1 MKILGLI
8 GNLFGIGKDYLANR
22 AKLKEIKLK
31 QEFEIIEAQTK
42 AEVDR
47 ILSNTDSDNEID
59 LITARDKRH
68 GYKDEVITYLF
79 LVPIVVATIIP
90 VLTAYRLDDWINLN
104 YHIVESYN
112 ALEQLPNWY
121 KYVLGAI
128 IIDVLGFRS
137 FARKIINK
145 YTK

>member
-112 ALEQLPNWY
+112 ALEQLPDWY

>member
-1 MKILGLI
+1 M
-8 GNLFGIGKDYLANR
+8 
-22 AKLKEIKLK
+22 
-31 QEFEIIEAQTK
+31 
-42 AEVDR
+42 
-47 ILSNTDSDNEID
+47 
-59 LITARDKRH
+59 
-68 GYKDEVITYLF
+68 
-79 LVPIVVATIIP
+79 PIVVATIIP

-112 ALEQLPNWY
+112 ALEQLPDWY

-145 YTK
+145 YIK